1 MRIDAMANVLP
12 KQLKQYRSDL
22 NMSQED
28 VADKLFVSRQA
39 VSRWESGDATPD
51 LTNLIKLTEIFKCSL
66 DSLVLGIEE
75 KAPQLGVPEIDS
87 SEFTF
92 DPRRGEY
99 VRRRKNMN
107 FWDFAASYWWLI
119 FPVGGFLSWIIPE
132 IVGVF
137 R

>member
-87 SEFTF
+87 SEVTF

-99 VRRRKNMN
+99 VRRHKNMS
-107 FWDFAASYWWLI
+107 FWDFIARYWWMI
-119 FPVGGFLSWIIPE
+119 FPVGGFLSWFIPE
-132 IVGVF
+132 IVKAL

>member
-1 MRIDAMANVLP
+1 MANLLP
-12 KQLKQYRSDL
+12 QQLKKCRSDL

-75 KAPQLGVPEIDS
+75 KKANSSEPEIDS
-87 SEFTF
+87 NEFTF
-92 DPRRGEY
+92 DPRHGVY
-99 VRRRKNMN
+99 VRRHKNMN
-107 FWDFAASYWWLI
+107 FWEFLAGYWWLI
-119 FPVGGFLSWIIPE
+119 FPVGGFLVA
-132 IVGVF
+132 IVPAIVEAF

>member
-92 DPRRGEY
+92 DSRRGEY
-99 VRRRKNMN
+99 VRRHKNMS
-107 FWDFAASYWWLI
+107 FWDFIARYWWMI
-119 FPVGGFLSWIIPE
+119 FPVGGFLSWFIPE
-132 IVGVF
+132 IVKAL

>member
-1 MRIDAMANVLP
+1 MRIDVVANVLP
-12 KQLKQYRSDL
+12 KQLKKYRSDL

-75 KAPQLGVPEIDS
+75 KAPQVGVPEIDS
-87 SEFTF
+87 NEFTF

-99 VRRRKNMN
+99 VRRHKNMN
-107 FWDFAASYWWLI
+107 FWDFVASYWWLI
-119 FPVGGFLSWIIPE
+119 FPVGAFLSWFIPE
-132 IVGVF
+132 IINAF